1 MEVRRFDSSF
11 QTQLIFK
18 ASVDALALVDLSF
31 IKILLRTRSL
41 RHAQAARPNRR
52 PEPGLNGEV
61 FNGIPLLSKR
71 VLHIV
76 WALYYIHTVVDVTMN
91 VPKYTSSRQSATG
104 AAKEYQYLNQLRKE
118 DLKMIFL
125 MGPSVKSVSNK

>member
-1 MEVRRFDSSF
+1 MEVRRFDSPF
-11 QTQLIFK
+11 QTLLIFK
-18 ASVDALALVDLSF
+18 AFVDALALIDLSF

-76 WALYYIHTVVDVTMN
+76 WVSYYIHTVVDVTMN

-104 AAKEYQYLNQLRKE
+104 AAEEY
-118 DLKMIFL
+118 
-125 MGPSVKSVSNK
+125 

>member
-52 PEPGLNGEV
+52 PEPGLNGE
-61 FNGIPLLSKR
+61 FLMAFTDCQNR
-71 VLHIV
+71 VYLHIV
-76 WALYYIHTVVDVTMN
+76 WALYRVIQQDCN
-91 VPKYTSSRQSATG
+91 
-104 AAKEYQYLNQLRKE
+104 L
-118 DLKMIFL
+118 
-125 MGPSVKSVSNK
+125 